1 MPTIYALKPRFQALL
16 RPLTARL
23 AAAGVTANQIT
34 LAALGLSVAEGL
46 AMALQPGARWPWLL
60 LPLVLLIRMALNA
73 IDGLLAREH
82 GMQSALGA
90 MLNELGDVASDLA
103 LYAPLAVLPAVSGT
117 WVAVFVVMTV
127 VAEMAGVVAV
137 QIGASRRYD
146 GPLGKSDRAF
156 AFGLA
161 GLLLGLGLPA
171 GGWLNGALAL
181 LSLLGLLTIANRM
194 RAALREAT
202 A

>member
-23 AAAGVTANQIT
+23 AATGVTANQAT
-34 LAALGLSVAEGL
+34 LAALGLSIAEGL
-46 AMALQPGARWPWLL
+46 AMTLLPGARWPWLL
-60 LPLVLLIRMALNA
+60 LPLVLFLRMALNA

-82 GMQSALGA
+82 GLKSALGA
-90 MLNELGDVASDLA
+90 VLNELGDVASDLA
-103 LYAPLAVLPAVSGT
+103 LYAPLAVLPQVSGA
-117 WVAVFVVMTV
+117 WVAVFAVVTV

-181 LSLLGLLTIANRM
+181 LSLLGLLTIANRV
-194 RAALREAT
+194 RAALREVA